1 MSKNASRSI
10 LAAGLLCTGVLGGF
24 FINQRFAL
32 QAQPVVPPVVAA
44 IPRELTSYRD
54 IVKTVVPAV
63 VSIEAKVKS
72 KRPNRPSTTFRD
84 DLSEEFLPAQ
94 QVPKSDVALGF
105 GSGVIVD
112 PKGVILTNYHVV
124 DGADSLEVR
133 LPDGRKFTTTDWHG
147 DRKTDLAIVRVQT
160 IKPLPS
166 LEFGDSDLME
176 VGDRVLAVGAPFGLA
191 GSVTHGI
198 ISAKSR
204 NLRLNQYEDFLQ
216 TDAAINPG
224 NSGGPLISLDGKVIG
239 INSAIKSRSG
249 GFQGVG
255 MAISSNLCKAIMNQ
269 LLKDGAVKR
278 GYLGVQIR
286 DMDEE
291 LAVKLGVK
299 VASGVL
305 ITRVFDQSPAAKGG
319 LKTGDVVHSINNK
332 PVRDGLDLQKVV
344 AGLPLNQPVDM
355 AVTRDGNEVT
365 LKLTVEEQ
373 PEQFGDSIP
382 KGDK

>member
-1 MSKNASRSI
+1 MYKNASRSI
-10 LAAGLLCTGVLGGF
+10 FAAGFLAIGALGGS
-24 FINQRFAL
+24 FINERLSL
-32 QAQPVVPPVVAA
+32 QAQPVVAPIVTT
-44 IPRELTSYRD
+44 IPKELTSYRD
-54 IVKTVVPAV
+54 IVKAIVPAV
-63 VSIEAKVKS
+63 VSIEAKGKP
-72 KRPNRPSTTFRD
+72 KRPTTTFRND
-84 DLSEEFLPAQ
+84 RLEELLPTQ
-94 QVPKSDVALGF
+94 QGPKNDVALGF

-112 PKGVILTNYHVV
+112 AKGVILTNFHVV

-133 LPDGRKFTTTDWHG
+133 LPDGRKFTTTDWRG

-160 IKPLPS
+160 DKPLPV
-166 LEFGDSDLME
+166 LEFGDSDGME
-176 VGDRVLAVGAPFGLA
+176 VGDRVLAVGAPFGLT

-204 NLRLNQYEDFLQ
+204 SLRLNQYEDFLQ

-255 MAISSNLCKAIMNQ
+255 MAISSNLAKAIMNQ
-269 LLKDGAVKR
+269 LQKDGAVKR

-286 DMDEE
+286 DIDDE
-291 LAVKLGVK
+291 LAAKLGVK
-299 VASGVL
+299 IASGVMV
-305 ITRVFDQSPAAKGG
+305 TRVFADSPAAKGG
-319 LKTGDVVHSINNK
+319 LKLGDIVRSINNK
-332 PVRDGLDLQKVV
+332 VVRDGLDLQKVV

-355 AVTRDGNEVT
+355 AVTRDGGD
-365 LKLTVEEQ
+365 LKMKLTIEEQ
-373 PEQFGDSIP
+373 PEQFGDSFS